1 MSLFNKT
8 VFTLLLVVFVFYF
21 GSAQISINTN
31 GSSPNASAMLDVSS
45 SDKGLLIPR
54 MNSADRENILNPAKG
69 LMVYDSTTNS
79 FWYYNLSW
87 SEMDKDRQQLSWSS
101 SDSLY
106 LENGSGVDLS
116 VYLDNTDHQ
125 AIDSFYLFGN
135 HLRLSLENDEQ
146 STQTLDLSSFKDNTD
161 DQTIDV
167 FSLSAN
173 SLELSLENDGQ
184 STQTLDLSSF
194 KDNTDNQ
201 TIDNFSLLGNSLR
214 LSLEDDGEGLQ
225 SVDLSSFKDNTD
237 NQTIDNFSLSG
248 NSLRLSLEDDGE
260 GLQSVDLSSF
270 KDNTD
275 NQVIDVFSLSGNN
288 LQLSLESDGQSTKS
302 LSLSSFKQTLG
313 LSNDNLSISGGN
325 SIALNSAFLSNSGV
339 TYATDTNDDFVF
351 GTNSLNHSSGTE
363 MKFFFDNDKGAF
375 RAGTVTGT
383 EWDDSNV
390 GDYSFAAGYDCIA
403 ADRYAIAMGFASKA
417 NQEYSV
423 SIGGANTV
431 NGASSVAIG
440 TSNSATGSLAL
451 SLGTGNKADGDFG
464 VAIGD
469 GNEADGECSIALGT
483 DLNAASYGE
492 VALGI
497 WNTTYTPNSTS
508 SFNGS
513 DRLLVVGNGTAS
525 NDKSNAL
532 VINKEG
538 RSHFDGDAFGSNEYV
553 MTIDN
558 TRNNST
564 SPNNGLLIMAG
575 HNSYNNSHQSSFI
588 RFFRPDGT
596 NCGRIRQ
603 DGGSAVKLVD
613 SSDERLKENIKPTQY
628 GIEEVLKI
636 EVKDYNFIT
645 DDDDF
650 VKTGFL
656 AQQLHKV
663 YPTAVTVGDDVKTNP
678 WGVTYADLTPLLV
691 KGMQD
696 QQDLI
701 KQQSQEIKQLQDE
714 LDEVKTALTKVNQL
728 EQQYAEM
735 KAMLTQMQNSSHPL
749 TNN

>member
-1 MSLFNKT
+1 MRPVTKVAFIS
-8 VFTLLLVVFVFYF
+8 LLLCLSLSYS
-21 GSAQISINTN
+21 SAQISISTN
-31 GSSPNASAMLDVSS
+31 GSTPNASAMLDVTSS
-45 SDKGLLIPR
+45 SKGMLIPR
-54 MNSADRENILNPAKG
+54 MSSTDRENISNPATG
-69 LMVYDSTTNS
+69 LMVFDNTTNS
-79 FWYYNLSW
+79 FWYYNSTW
-87 SEMDKDRQQLSWSS
+87 KEI
-101 SDSLY
+101 
-106 LENGSGVDLS
+106 
-116 VYLDNTDHQ
+116 NTDNQ
-125 AIDSFYLFGN
+125 VIDT
-135 HLRLSLENDEQ
+135 LRLNGTQLELSLEGDGQVVEKLN
-146 STQTLDLSSFKDNTD
+146 LNSFLDNTD

-167 FSLSAN
+167 LSLSGDN
-173 SLELSLENDGQ
+173 LQLSLENDGQ

-201 TIDNFSLLGNSLR
+201 TVDNFSLSGNSLR
-214 LSLEDDGEGLQ
+214 ISLEDDGEDLQ
-225 SVDLSSFKDNTD
+225 TVDLSSFKDNTD

-248 NSLRLSLEDDGE
+248 DNLRLSLENDGQ
-260 GLQSVDLSSF
+260 GLQQVNLSSF

-275 NQVIDVFSLSGNN
+275 DQKIDVFSLSGNN
-288 LQLSLESDGQSTKS
+288 LQLSLESDGQSTKT
-302 LSLSSFKQTLG
+302 LSLSSFKQTLS
-313 LSNDNLSISGGN
+313 LNNDNLSISGGN
-325 SIALNSAFLSNSGV
+325 SINLNSAFISNSGV
-339 TYATDTNDDFVF
+339 TYGTDTNDDFVF
-351 GTNSLNHSSGTE
+351 GTTSLNHSSGTE
-363 MKFFFDNDKGAF
+363 MKFFFDNEKGAF

-390 GDYSFAAGYDCIA
+390 GDYSFATGYDCVA
-403 ADRYAIAMGFASKA
+403 ADRYAVAMGFASEA
-417 NQEYSV
+417 NQEYTV
-423 SIGGANTV
+423 SIGGANVV

-440 TSNSATGSLAL
+440 TSNSAAGSLAL
-451 SLGTGNKADGDFG
+451 SMGTGNQADGDFG
-464 VAIGD
+464 VAIGNS
-469 GNEADGECSIALGT
+469 NEADGENSIALGT

-497 WNTTYTPNSTS
+497 WNTTYTPDDTDG
-508 SFNGS
+508 FDGD
-513 DRLLVVGNGTAS
+513 DRLLVLGNGTAS
-525 NDKSNAL
+525 NNKSNAL

-603 DGGSAVKLVD
+603 DGGSAIKLVD
-613 SSDERLKENIKPTQY
+613 SSDERLKENIKPTRY
-628 GIEEVLKI
+628 SIEDVLKI

-656 AQQLHKV
+656 AQQLYKV

-701 KQQSQEIKQLQDE
+701 KQQSQQISELQNE
-714 LDEVKTALTKVNQL
+714 LSEVQQALTQVRQL
-728 EQQYAEM
+728 EQQYAEL
-735 KAMLTQMQNSSHPL
+735 KAMLEQVQASPKEEL
-749 TNN
+749 TRK